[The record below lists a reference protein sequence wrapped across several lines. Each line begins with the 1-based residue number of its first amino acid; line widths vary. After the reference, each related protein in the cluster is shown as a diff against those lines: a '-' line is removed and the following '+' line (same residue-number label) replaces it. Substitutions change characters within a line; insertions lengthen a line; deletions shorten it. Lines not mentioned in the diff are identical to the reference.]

1 MAYADIY
8 TAAVDAAVFQPRCL
22 VAMWK
27 AAQDIMAED
36 PQTADHQRRVSWAT
50 SVMRDAVAITP
61 KQLAMQVLGN
71 ATIAANPGAASDG
84 DIQFQVN
91 SVISVLLD
99 IG

>member
-1 MAYADIY
+1 MAYSDIY
-8 TAAVDAAVFQPRCL
+8 TAANDATFQGRCQ

-36 PQTADHQRRVSWAT
+36 SGTPNHTQRGDWANRVLQDKAT
-50 SVMRDAVAITP
+50 ITP
-61 KQLAMQVLGN
+61 RQLAMQVLRNAVIAGN
-71 ATIAANPGAASDG
+71 PTAAADA

-91 SVISVLLD
+91 SIVAALIA